1 MERYYR
7 NSIDQTRLIPFTV
20 KVKESDLFIYAD
32 KNLFSEAE
40 KFIKEVR
47 LIIKEYILNY
57 PDFLHTLKP
66 YKIENKNCNEVIKSM
81 IKNSKKAN
89 VGPMASVAGVVA
101 EYVGKK
107 LLKYSKEVIVEN
119 GGDIFFKVD
128 EPVSIG
134 VYAGK
139 SPLSMKFAIFIE
151 DVTNPFSVCTSSGS
165 FGHSLSFGKADAVCI
180 VSKNS
185 ALADAVAT
193 STANLIKS
201 ESDIEKATQY
211 AKSIKG
217 VEGAVII
224 MNGKASFWGNI
235 EIKEL

>member
-57 PDFLHTLKP
+57 PVFLHTLKP

-224 MNGKASFWGNI
+224 MNEKASFWGNI